1 MIWATM
7 KNAASLFKFVYISTK
22 IGLFIYFFQDFF
34 KLIS

>member
-1 MIWATM
+1 MIGVTM
-7 KNAASLFKFVYISTK
+7 KNTASLFKIVYISTK